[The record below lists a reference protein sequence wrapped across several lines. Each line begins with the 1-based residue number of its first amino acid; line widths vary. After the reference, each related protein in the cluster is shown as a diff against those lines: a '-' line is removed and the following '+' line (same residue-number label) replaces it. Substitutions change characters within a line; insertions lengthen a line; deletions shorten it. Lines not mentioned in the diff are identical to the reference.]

1 MYNILAVEDALINA
15 WYESCQTDTCN
26 DILPVS
32 CDILTSD
39 LCLYLWNT
47 CHTLLP
53 TCHTLLPSCHIFL
66 PTWPVTCY
74 YLPVTHYYL
83 PVTLYYL
90 PVTLHYLPVTPYYLP
105 VTHYYLP
112 VTCSY
117 LYVPVT
123 CYYLPVTQ
131 DCWTLCSH
139 GPRTRW
145 WGWKHWPAGPTED
158 AHSVNG
164 KRMKLCII
172 QIKLDIILLFLGY
185 NH

>member
-1 MYNILAVEDALINA
+1 MWHLNVWFMLISVKHLSHIITYLSHIITFLSHLLTNMT
-15 WYESCQTDTCN
+15 CHMLLPTCN
-26 DILPVS
+26 
-32 CDILTSD
+32 
-39 LCLYLWNT
+39 
-47 CHTLLP
+47 TLLP
-53 TCHTLLPSCHIFL
+53 TCNTLLPACNTSLPACHTLLPSCH
-66 PTWPVTCY
+66 T
-74 YLPVTHYYL
+74 
-83 PVTLYYL
+83 
-90 PVTLHYLPVTPYYLP
+90 
-105 VTHYYLP
+105 